1 MKFFAAAIV
10 AASAVVSGAAIQKRS
25 VVYQVS
31 DFSAACIPHSTQ
43 CLYEFGVFQ
52 PGTMQTTPIPCKA
65 MVSGNLDG
73 TLPDVM
79 YGACEQSSRTFNV
92 VRDADGLGFLVQAPV
107 SPRSNTTGV
116 YHIPNSDL
124 VMSDRPNAVVQSYA
138 GPKNFDLEFVL

>member
-1 MKFFAAAIV
+1 
-10 AASAVVSGAAIQKRS
+10 
-25 VVYQVS
+25 
-31 DFSAACIPHSTQ
+31 
-43 CLYEFGVFQ
+43 
-52 PGTMQTTPIPCKA
+52 MQTTPIPCKA
-65 MVSGNLDG
+65 MVSGNIDG

-79 YGACEQSSRTFNV
+79 YGECEQSSRTFNV